1 MRIALISD
9 IHANVFALEAVLN
22 AIHAQG
28 CDLTINLG
36 DILYGPISPR
46 ETFECLEANDC
57 LTIKGNQ
64 DDDIVMA
71 ARQSTSQ
78 NAQPIN
84 PTMAWVVEQLPS
96 RAIDWLAKLPDNITL
111 EEVYACHGVPGNNC
125 RYLTEDITSGYPLVG
140 SEQSI
145 RQHLSGVNQ
154 PVIVCGHSHLPRA
167 IWLESNQLV
176 VNPGSVGL
184 PAYHDEL
191 PRPHLMETFSPHA
204 RYCLL
209 DKTPHGWQV
218 NQHLVAYSHQEA
230 AQQARLLGRPDWAY
244 ALMTGRAV
252 ISS

>member
-22 AIHAQG
+22 AINNQG
-28 CDLTINLG
+28 CDLVINLG

-46 ETFECLEANDC
+46 ETFEYLEANNC

-64 DDDIVMA
+64 DDDIIIA
-71 ARQSTSQ
+71 ARQSS
-78 NAQPIN
+78 AQPN
-84 PTMAWVVEQLPS
+84 PTLAWVLEQLPS
-96 RAIDWLAKLPDNITL
+96 RAVQWLAELPDEITL
-111 EEVYACHGVPGNNC
+111 EEVYVCHGAPGNNC
-125 RYLTEDITSGYPLVG
+125 LYLTEDVSTGLPYPR
-140 SEQSI
+140 SDANIQ
-145 RQHLSGVNQ
+145 QHLAGTTQ

-184 PAYHDEL
+184 PAYRDDL
-191 PRPHLMETFSPHA
+191 PHPHAMETFSPHA

-209 DKTPHGWQV
+209 DKTQHGWQV
-218 NQHLVAYSHQEA
+218 SQQQVPYPHLEA
-230 AQQARLLGRPDWAY
+230 AKLARSRNRPDWAY

-252 ISS
+252 VTC